1 MPLELARKGLDNLA
15 ARLPAGP
22 RAIVHR
28 LTRTDSLLLVRGLV
42 VVLVAWLFLGVAQ
55 LVSRGHTLALDER
68 ILLALRTPG
77 NLGVPRGPR
86 WLYTYMSDLTS
97 LGSAAVLTTFT
108 LAVVGYCF
116 VRRQAHAAW
125 LVLGCTIGGAVMM
138 NLLKASFERPRPT
151 VVPHLVNVSS
161 LSFPSGHAMI
171 SAAIYLTLGALLA
184 RLVQTRLVKLYCI
197 GVALVISFIIGMTRV
212 YLGVHYPS
220 DVLAGWTAGLCWALI
235 CWTVASALQ
244 RQGSVEQPK

>member
-1 MPLELARKGLDNLA
+1 MPLELVRKGLDSLA
-15 ARLPAGP
+15 SHLPARA

-28 LTRTDSLLLVRGLV
+28 LTRTDSLLLVRGLL

-55 LVSRGHTLALDER
+55 LVSGGRTREIDER

-77 NLGVPRGPR
+77 NLWQPRGPN
-86 WLYTYMSDLTS
+86 WLYSAMRDLTS
-97 LGSAAVLTTFT
+97 LGSAAVLTVFT
-108 LAVVGYCF
+108 LAVTGYCL
-116 VRRQAHAAW
+116 VRKQAHAAF
-125 LVLGCTIGGAVMM
+125 LVLGSTLGGAVMM
-138 NLLKASFERPRPT
+138 NVLKSFFERPRPT

-171 SAAIYLTLGALLA
+171 SAAVYLTLGALLA

-197 GVALVISFIIGMTRV
+197 SMAIFFSFIIGMTRV

>member
-1 MPLELARKGLDNLA
+1 MPLELARRGLDSLA
-15 ARLPAGP
+15 AHLPE
-22 RAIVHR
+22 RARGIVHR
-28 LTRTDSLLLVRGLV
+28 LTRTDSLLLVRVLM

-55 LVSRGHTLALDER
+55 MVLGGHTREVDEK
-68 ILLALRTPG
+68 ILVWLRTPG
-77 NLGVPRGPR
+77 NLWKPRGPS
-86 WLYTYMSDLTS
+86 WLYSAMRDLTS
-97 LGSAAVLTTFT
+97 LGSAAVLAVFT
-108 LAVVGYCF
+108 LAVAGYCL
-116 VRRQAHAAW
+116 VRKQAHAAW
-125 LVLGCTIGGAVMM
+125 LVLGSTIGGAVMM
-138 NLLKASFERPRPT
+138 NLLKSAFERPRPT

-171 SAAIYLTLGALLA
+171 SAAVYLTLGALLA

-197 GVALVISFIIGMTRV
+197 GMAIFFSFVIGMTRV

>member
-1 MPLELARKGLDNLA
+1 MPLELVRKSLDGLA
-15 ARLPAGP
+15 ARLPERP
-22 RAIVHR
+22 RALVHR
-28 LTRTDSLLLVRGLV
+28 LTRTDSLLLVRVLLV
-42 VVLVAWLFLGVAQ
+42 VIVAWVFFGVAQ
-55 LVSRGHTLALDER
+55 LVSGGRTLALDEK
-68 ILLALRTPG
+68 LLVALRTPG
-77 NLGVPRGPR
+77 NLGEPRGPS
-86 WLYTYMSDLTS
+86 WLYTAMRDLTS
-97 LGSAAVLTTFT
+97 LGSAAVLTVFT

-125 LVLGCTIGGAVMM
+125 LVLGCTVGGAVMM
-138 NLLKASFERPRPT
+138 NVLKSLFERPRPT
-151 VVPHLVNVSS
+151 VVPHLVNVTS

-197 GVALVISFIIGMTRV
+197 AVAVFFSFVIGMTRV

-220 DVLAGWTAGLCWALI
+220 DVLAGWTAGLCWSLI